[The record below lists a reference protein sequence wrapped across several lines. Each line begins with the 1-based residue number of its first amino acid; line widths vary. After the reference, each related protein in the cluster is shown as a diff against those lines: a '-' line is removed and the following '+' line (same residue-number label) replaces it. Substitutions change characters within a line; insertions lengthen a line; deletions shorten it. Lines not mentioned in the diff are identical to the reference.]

1 MLSAGSSIGPYRIER
16 EIGRGGMGVIFLAQ
30 DTRLGRAAAIKAL
43 PEDVAGD
50 PDRLARF
57 EREAKALASL
67 THPNV
72 AGIYGLEE
80 SGGHRYLALE
90 YVEGESLAERLARG
104 PLSIPETIDIALQ
117 IAAGI
122 EAAHEAGII
131 HRDLKPANVVITSA
145 DQAKVLDFGL
155 AKGRVVEGP
164 SAASPTAGAAN
175 SPTIAHS
182 PTLLHSPTLQTPAT
196 MPGVILGTA
205 AYLSPEQARGK
216 AVDRRT
222 DIWSFGCLLY
232 ECLTSRLAFEGETVS
247 DTIAK
252 ILERETSLD
261 ALPAATPPAL
271 RALLA
276 RCLEKDPRRRLRD
289 IGDARLTLEELK
301 AGRSTAALAA
311 IGASQTAAEGAAGLD
326 PAAAKAAAAAGRRRA
341 ILITA
346 GAFAAGA
353 VIAVA
358 AWSLLGLG
366 DGAPSGGASSVARL
380 SVAVPEHLRLQGITI
395 SGDGATVVARALLR
409 DPPAGETP
417 VSMIYLRRID
427 GEKFEPLRGTE
438 RVQGFWLDP
447 KGKWIEYLIPV
458 SERSS
463 KQKRMRAPLD
473 GSSPATE
480 LGLWDESWMGTPEPL
495 ESGDQL
501 VSTSSGTAYVRI
513 PAAGGAPSE
522 AKPFAPLAPGAR
534 ADLSASLPGDRGVLL
549 SIASYEGTVYS
560 QSVGVLDLKSGAT
573 KILVRDAGS
582 PRYSPTGHLLFTRR
596 DALFAVPFELGSLE
610 LKGQPVV
617 IMDGLRIPAAWS
629 NAGFGLSRNGILS
642 FAAGGFVGK
651 DRRLVLVGSDGRAEN
666 WSDERLPFEVG
677 VWASPDGARAVSVVA
692 NATAIYEIW
701 LSERGSGSSR
711 RLIAHEGVDCNFPV
725 WSPDGAMLAYFRT
738 SQTEDDGVYVVR
750 ADGAGTPRKIAAAT
764 KGVTLLPT
772 TWTRDGSRILLTR
785 MEGGKSGIV
794 SAPVSGS
801 GTAPSEPEWVI
812 PKGIGLSGMAALSP
826 DNQFLAYFSDEGGPG
841 QIFVRGWNGQSATG
855 DAVALGRV
863 TGNLILWS
871 RDSRRVRFFELG
883 GSLVEC
889 VLTPGAR
896 LTASSP
902 RTLWNTRDL
911 RLLQTQFASVH
922 PDDRT
927 LAIRRGEAEDDLT
940 RLDVLVG
947 FPALLEERLRRA
959 ASQ

>member
-1 MLSAGSSIGPYRIER
+1 MLSPGSTIGPYRIER
-16 EIGRGGMGVIFLAQ
+16 EIGRGGMGVIFLAH
-30 DTRLGRAAAIKAL
+30 DTRLGRPAAIKAL

-50 PDRLARF
+50 PDRLQRF

-104 PLSIPETIDIALQ
+104 PLSVAETIDVALQ

-131 HRDLKPANVVITSA
+131 HRDLKPGNVVITPA

-155 AKGRVVEGP
+155 AKGKVAEGP

-222 DIWSFGCLLY
+222 DIWSFGCLVY
-232 ECLTSRLAFEGETVS
+232 ECLTGRLAFEGETVS

-252 ILERETSLD
+252 ILERETNFD
-261 ALPAATPPAL
+261 ALPSATPAAL

-301 AGRSTAALAA
+301 AGRSAAALAA
-311 IGASQTAAEGAAGLD
+311 IGAAHSAAAGGAGLD
-326 PAAAKAAAAAGRRRA
+326 PAAAKAAAAAGKRRSRLVA
-341 ILITA
+341 A

-358 AWSLLGLG
+358 AWSLLGP
-366 DGAPSGGASSVARL
+366 GAGSSTGSASSVARL
-380 SVAVPEHLRLQGITI
+380 SVAVPEHLRLQGITV
-395 SGDGATVVARALLR
+395 SGDGATVVARAVLR
-409 DPPAGETP
+409 DPPAGESP
-417 VSMIYLRRID
+417 VSMLYLRPID

-438 RVQGFWLDP
+438 RAQGFWLHP
-447 KGKWIEYLIPV
+447 EGKWIEYLIPV

-463 KQKRMRAPLD
+463 RQKRMRAPLD
-473 GSSPATE
+473 GSAPATE
-480 LGLWDESWMGTPEPL
+480 LGLWDESWTGAPELL

-501 VSTSSGTAYVRI
+501 VSTSSGREYVRI
-513 PAAGGAPSE
+513 PRDGGTPSE
-522 AKPFAPLAPGAR
+522 PTPFAPLAPGAR
-534 ADLSASLPGDRGVLL
+534 VEFSGSLPGDRGVLL
-549 SIASYEGTVYS
+549 GIASYEGTVYS
-560 QSVGVLDLKSGAT
+560 LSVGVLDLKSGKT
-573 KILVRDAGS
+573 KVLVRDAGS
-582 PRYSPTGHLLFTRR
+582 PRYSRTGHLLFTRR
-596 DALFAVPFELGSLE
+596 DALFAVPFDLGSLE
-610 LKGQPVV
+610 VKGQPAV
-617 IMDGLRIPAAWS
+617 IMDGLRIPAAWA
-629 NAGFGLSRNGILS
+629 NAGFSYSRNGILS

-651 DRRLVLVGSDGRAEN
+651 DRRLVLVGSDGRTEE
-666 WSDERLPFEVG
+666 WSGERLPFEVG
-677 VWASPDGARAVSVVA
+677 AWASPDGARAASVVA

-701 LSERGSGSSR
+701 ISERGGASSR
-711 RLIAHEGVDCNFPV
+711 RVIAHDGVDCSFPV
-725 WSPDGAMLAYFRT
+725 WSPDGSMLAYYRT
-738 SQTEDDGVYVVR
+738 SQTEEDGVYVVR
-750 ADGAGTPRKIAAAT
+750 ADGAGPPRKVAAAA
-764 KGVTLLPT
+764 KGVTLVPT
-772 TWTRDGSRILLTR
+772 TWTRDGSRLLMTR
-785 MEGGKSGIV
+785 AEGGKLGLV
-794 SAPVSGS
+794 SASVSVS
-801 GTAPSEPEWVI
+801 GTAPAEPEWVL
-812 PKGIGLSGMAALSP
+812 PQGTGSVGMARLSP
-826 DNQFLAYFSDEGGPG
+826 DNQYIAYFSDEGGPG
-841 QIFVRGWNGQSATG
+841 QIFVRGWNGQGVTG
-855 DAVALGRV
+855 EAVALGRV
-863 TGNLILWS
+863 SETSGLWS
-871 RDSRRVRFFELG
+871 RDSRRIRFFDLG

-902 RTLWNTRDL
+902 RTLWNISDL
-911 RLLQTQFASVH
+911 RILQPQIVSVH
-922 PDDRT
+922 PDDRI
-927 LAIRRGEAEDDLT
+927 LAIRRGEAEDELT
-940 RLDVLVG
+940 RLDVVVG

-959 ASQ
+959 ASR